1 MPPEPQCE
9 PSDRDWVDRFILPF
23 VREPTLWPVLIVLIA
38 HAVAFI
44 GPALLFAVR
53 DGGRG
58 WAAALALLALLSLA
72 VVRFEWRRDQR
83 LAALSAVTAVTWLGS
98 VAFAYVSH
106 RAHLL

>member
-1 MPPEPQCE
+1 MAPESTSE
-9 PSDRDWVDRFILPF
+9 PTPRDWVDRFILPF

-58 WAAALALLALLSLA
+58 SMAVLAFLAVLSLL
-72 VVRFEWRRDQR
+72 VVRFEWRRDHR
-83 LAALSAVTAVTWLGS
+83 LASLTLVTAITWVGS
-98 VAFAYVSH
+98 AAFAWISD
-106 RAHLL
+106 RTQIF